1 MLSTPE
7 LYHGARVVRVF
18 QLPWQDP
25 QPAFQVS
32 QEVQTLPAPA
42 ADQGPP
48 GSNSLAASFLKW
60 IQEHFQ
66 CPICWDILVAPVTYC
81 SSGHAACVYCTL
93 SSAISLGVTKCVL
106 CRSPNVVP
114 GDCPFIYLRQTQDF
128 IVSLMEGIA
137 QEFQDTPRENPEL
150 RSYACGALRDD
161 WKRRNRVGRLLI
173 HDIQQLRGPLTPTEA
188 SRMVLLARLCLQ
200 GEGVGSARLP
210 IEIDSLSPSGDLD
223 WEDGESEEDEDE
235 VI

>member
-1 MLSTPE
+1 MLSTPI

-18 QLPWQDP
+18 QLPRLDS
-25 QPAFQVS
+25 QPAFQVP
-32 QEVQTLPAPA
+32 QEVQTPPAPA

-48 GSNSLAASFLKW
+48 GSNFLAASFLKL
-60 IQEHFQ
+60 IQEHSQ
-66 CPICWDILVAPVTYC
+66 CPIVAPVTYC

-114 GDCPFIYLRQTQDF
+114 GGCPFIYLRQTQDF
-128 IVSLMEGIA
+128 VVSLMEGIA

-161 WKRRNRVGRLLI
+161 WKQRNRVGRLLI

-200 GEGVGSARLP
+200 GEGVGSAQLP
-210 IEIDSLSPSGDLD
+210 IKID
-223 WEDGESEEDEDE
+223 
-235 VI
+235 